1 MTSCAVSVSA
11 GVADDSLLQLARN
24 VHGEVTQTVVIDG
37 RIVGY
42 LDARGSQQAAAAA
55 AGDGRRRSTDDA
67 AVQVRCQSDYDGR
80 FVQTN

>member
-1 MTSCAVSVSA
+1 MTSCAVSASA

-42 LDARGSQQAAAAA
+42 LDARGSQQAAA
-55 AGDGRRRSTDDA
+55 GDGRRRSTDDA